1 MIEQED
7 TEMRLTSSAFAN
19 GDSIPRRFTCDGED
33 ISPPLT
39 WSDPPAGVRSFAL
52 ICADPDA
59 PRGTW
64 YHWAIYDIPAAAC
77 ELAEHWPRTRHTPPQ
92 AINDF
97 GKPGYGG
104 PCPPPGAKPHHYHFT
119 LYALTLEH
127 LAAGSRPHCREIE
140 AACKGALAMATLVG
154 RYGRPPN

>member
-1 MIEQED
+1 ML
-7 TEMRLTSSAFAN
+7 LTSLAFAD
-19 GDSIPRRFTCDGED
+19 GDSISRRFTCDSEN
-33 ISPPLT
+33 ISPPLN
-39 WSDPPAGVRSFAL
+39 WSDPPSDMRSFAL

-64 YHWAIYDIPAAAC
+64 YHWAIYDIPTEAR
-77 ELAEHWPRTRHTPPQ
+77 ELAEHWPTTGAAPPQ

-119 LYALTLEH
+119 LYALVHEH

-140 AACKGALAMATLVG
+140 SACKGALATATLVG